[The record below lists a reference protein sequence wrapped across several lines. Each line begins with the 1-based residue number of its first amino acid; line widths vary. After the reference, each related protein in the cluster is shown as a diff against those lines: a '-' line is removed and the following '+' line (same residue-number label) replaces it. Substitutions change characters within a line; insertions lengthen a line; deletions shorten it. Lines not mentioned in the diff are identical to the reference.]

1 MTDEAK
7 LWKANK
13 ICKIT
18 RFERR
23 AHPKSKSQIISLL
36 DSLISLPVSHFSL
49 MLDTLITSKTRIK
62 LLLKFFLNS
71 KTSSYLRNLET
82 EFGEST
88 NSIRLELNK
97 FEDAGLLKTSTS
109 GNKKVF
115 KANTKHP
122 MFSDIQNILMKYT
135 GLDKIIEQV
144 VRRLGNVEE
153 VYLVG
158 ELAKGIDSPII
169 DLILVG
175 DIDKSYLLNLTEK
188 AEKLINKK
196 VRFVVYTAQEPSLKT
211 ILFET
216 HHLLIWEK

>member
-1 MTDEAK
+1 
-7 LWKANK
+7 
-13 ICKIT
+13 
-18 RFERR
+18 
-23 AHPKSKSQIISLL
+23 
-36 DSLISLPVSHFSL
+36 

-71 KTSSYLRNLET
+71 KTSSYLRNLEA

-97 FEDAGLLKTSTS
+97 FEEAGLLKTSTN

-135 GLDKIIEQV
+135 GIDKIVEQV
-144 VRRLGNVEE
+144 INRLGNVEM
-153 VYLVG
+153 VYIVG
-158 ELAKGIDSPII
+158 DLAKGMDSPII
-169 DLILVG
+169 DLVFVG
-175 DIDKSYLLNLTEK
+175 EIDKNYLLNLTEK

-196 VRFVVYTAQEPSLKT
+196 VRFVIFGSTE
-211 ILFET
+211 FEIQRSR
-216 HHLLIWEK
+216 LLEQPHIEVLH

>member
-1 MTDEAK
+1 
-7 LWKANK
+7 
-13 ICKIT
+13 
-18 RFERR
+18 
-23 AHPKSKSQIISLL
+23 
-36 DSLISLPVSHFSL
+36 

-71 KTSSYLRNLET
+71 KTSSYLRNLES
-82 EFGEST
+82 EFGESS

-97 FEDAGLLKTSTS
+97 FEEAGLLKTSTS

-135 GLDKIIEQV
+135 GLDKIVEQV
-144 VRRLGNVEE
+144 IKRLGNIEL
-153 VYLVG
+153 VYIVG
-158 ELAKGIDSPII
+158 DLAKGMDSPII

-196 VRFVVYTAQEPSLKT
+196 IRFVIFSASEFELQKT
-211 ILFET
+211 
-216 HHLLIWEK
+216 HLLEQAHIDIFN

>member
-1 MTDEAK
+1 
-7 LWKANK
+7 
-13 ICKIT
+13 
-18 RFERR
+18 
-23 AHPKSKSQIISLL
+23 
-36 DSLISLPVSHFSL
+36 

-71 KTSSYLRNLET
+71 KTSSYLRNLES

-97 FEDAGLLKTSTS
+97 FEEAGLLKTSTS

-144 VRRLGNVEE
+144 IGRLGNIES
-153 VYLVG
+153 VYIVG
-158 ELAKGIDSPII
+158 DLAKGMDSPII

-175 DIDKSYLLNLTEK
+175 DIDKNYLLKLTEK
-188 AEKLINKK
+188 AEQLINKK
-196 VRFVVYTAQEPSLKT
+196 VRFVIFNTQEFNKERDQLLAQPHIEVL
-211 ILFET
+211 
-216 HHLLIWEK
+216 H

>member
-1 MTDEAK
+1 
-7 LWKANK
+7 
-13 ICKIT
+13 
-18 RFERR
+18 
-23 AHPKSKSQIISLL
+23 
-36 DSLISLPVSHFSL
+36 

-71 KTSSYLRNLET
+71 KTSSYLRNLES

-97 FEDAGLLKTSTS
+97 FEEAGLLTTSAN
-109 GNKKVF
+109 GNKKIF

-135 GLDKIIEQV
+135 GLDKIGEQV
-144 VRRLGNVEE
+144 ITRLGNVEA

-158 ELAKGIDSPII
+158 ELAKGMDSPII

-175 DIDKSYLLNLTEK
+175 DIDKNYLINLTEK

-196 VRFVVYTAQEPSLKT
+196 IRFVIYSYKEFELDRLKLLAQP
-211 ILFET
+211 
-216 HHLLIWEK
+216 HLEVLH

>member
-1 MTDEAK
+1 
-7 LWKANK
+7 
-13 ICKIT
+13 
-18 RFERR
+18 
-23 AHPKSKSQIISLL
+23 
-36 DSLISLPVSHFSL
+36 

-71 KTSSYLRNLET
+71 KTSSYLRNLEA

-97 FEDAGLLKTSTS
+97 FEEAGLLKTSTN

-135 GLDKIIEQV
+135 GIDKIVEQV
-144 VRRLGNVEE
+144 INRLGNVEM
-153 VYLVG
+153 VYIVG
-158 ELAKGIDSPII
+158 DLAKGIDSPII
-169 DLILVG
+169 DLVFVG
-175 DIDKSYLLNLTEK
+175 EIDKNYLLNLTEK

-196 VRFVVYTAQEPSLKT
+196 VRFVIFGSTE
-211 ILFET
+211 FEIQRSR
-216 HHLLIWEK
+216 LLEQPHIEVLN

>member
-1 MTDEAK
+1 
-7 LWKANK
+7 
-13 ICKIT
+13 
-18 RFERR
+18 
-23 AHPKSKSQIISLL
+23 
-36 DSLISLPVSHFSL
+36 

-71 KTSSYLRNLET
+71 KTSSYLRNLEA

-97 FEDAGLLKTSTS
+97 FEEAGLLKTSTN

-135 GLDKIIEQV
+135 GIDKIVEQV
-144 VRRLGNVEE
+144 INRLGNVEM
-153 VYLVG
+153 VYIVG
-158 ELAKGIDSPII
+158 DLAKGIDSPII
-169 DLILVG
+169 DLVFVG
-175 DIDKSYLLNLTEK
+175 EIDKNYLLNLTEK

-196 VRFVVYTAQEPSLKT
+196 VRFVTFNTTEFNVQKAQLLNKPHIE
-211 ILFET
+211 ILS
-216 HHLLIWEK
+216 